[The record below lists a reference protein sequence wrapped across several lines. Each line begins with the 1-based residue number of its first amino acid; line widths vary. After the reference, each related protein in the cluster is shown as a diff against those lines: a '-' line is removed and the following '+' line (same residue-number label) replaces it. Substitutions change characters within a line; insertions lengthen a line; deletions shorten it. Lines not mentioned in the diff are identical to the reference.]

1 MTQAPSFPDDCLW
14 LGPDDVVH
22 AIGSVCAQRMRRP
35 RTRESVA
42 IVLHRTHGAWTHVYR
57 IAAEPSGRV
66 LVHLER
72 VLSGDAADEA
82 ATWAGTR
89 FGIDWQTASANPI
102 PAEAPLRTA
111 A

>member
-14 LGPDDVVH
+14 LGPDDMVH
-22 AIGSVCAQRMRRP
+22 AIGTVCAQRMRRP
-35 RTRESVA
+35 RAPETVA

-72 VLSGDAADEA
+72 VLPGEATDEA
-82 ATWAGTR
+82 MAWAATR
-89 FGIDWQTASANPI
+89 FGIDVQPASVSPT